1 MSSGGVGSPMP
12 VTGSLADEERR
23 PPVYS
28 VLRYFLLQALIAGG
42 LGGGAGTL
50 VGMLASVLDPPHKFV
65 YPLVAV
71 GALTGLSAG
80 LLATFCGR
88 TVLPRLVGFSLPLR
102 VVIGSL
108 ALVGG
113 AFAAT
118 GVGFWL
124 FPRYAL
130 HAGSSVLL
138 VGAIN
143 GLLALIAGLLVFLYE
158 DLNRRLAAAREQLV
172 AERLAQA
179 HAAERAARAELQA
192 LQARIN
198 PHFFFNALNTAA
210 ALIQDDPSAA
220 ERLLERFSDL
230 FRYAFRRGGEERVSL
245 EEELSFVA
253 DYLAIEKA
261 RFGER
266 LVYHVDVAPEVADEL
281 VPPLIMQPLVENAVL
296 HGRDPET
303 GQGSVTVRAFR
314 DAARRTLI
322 EVRDDGPGPGEAQR
336 TKPKGHALENIAA
349 RLTSAR
355 GGRLEIAAAEGG
367 RGTVARV
374 VFPPPATWF

>member
-158 DLNRRLAAAREQLV
+158 DLNRRLAAGIYLARG
-172 AERLAQA
+172 ATGGSPR
-179 HAAERAARAELQA
+179 RASSS
-192 LQARIN
+192 
-198 PHFFFNALNTAA
+198 P
-210 ALIQDDPSAA
+210 PSAS
-220 ERLLERFSDL
+220 R
-230 FRYAFRRGGEERVSL
+230 
-245 EEELSFVA
+245 
-253 DYLAIEKA
+253 
-261 RFGER
+261 
-266 LVYHVDVAPEVADEL
+266 
-281 VPPLIMQPLVENAVL
+281 
-296 HGRDPET
+296 
-303 GQGSVTVRAFR
+303 
-314 DAARRTLI
+314 RRTP
-322 EVRDDGPGPGEAQR
+322 RSAPRAPSCRRCRRASTR
-336 TKPKGHALENIAA
+336 TSSST
-349 RLTSAR
+349 R
-355 GGRLEIAAAEGG
+355 
-367 RGTVARV
+367 
-374 VFPPPATWF
+374 